1 MEIPYKKRHGLDAL
15 PTSGWY
21 RTVLTMQYERIYHS
35 PIGPLYLRCSDTH
48 IVALSFHG
56 ETSEADAHHHLLE
69 SATMQLDE
77 YFAGSRQA
85 FTLPLLIEGTP
96 FQKKVYEAL
105 LSIGYGQMAS
115 YEEIAK
121 RIGNPKACRAV
132 GMANNRNRLALLIPC
147 HRVVGKHGSLVG
159 YEGGLEKKAWLLDF
173 ERRHRS
179 S

>member
-1 MEIPYKKRHGLDAL
+1 
-15 PTSGWY
+15 
-21 RTVLTMQYERIYHS
+21 MQYKRTYNS

-48 IVALSFHG
+48 IVELSFHG
-56 ETSEADAHHHLLE
+56 EASEVEAHHHLLDL
-69 SATMQLDE
+69 AHLQLDE
-77 YFAGSRQA
+77 YFAGSRKA
-85 FTLPLLIEGTP
+85 FTLPLLIGGTP

-105 LSIGYGQMAS
+105 LSIEYGQTAS
-115 YEEIAK
+115 YEEIAM

-173 ERRHRS
+173 ERRHHS

>member
-1 MEIPYKKRHGLDAL
+1 
-15 PTSGWY
+15 
-21 RTVLTMQYERIYHS
+21 MQYGKIYDS
-35 PIGPLYLRCSDTH
+35 PIGLLHLQCNDTH
-48 IVALSFHG
+48 ITALSFYHAG
-56 ETSEADAHHHLLE
+56 PILQLNHPLLDK
-69 SATMQLDE
+69 ACTQLDE
-77 YFAGSRQA
+77 YFEGKRKV

-96 FQKKVYEAL
+96 FQKQVYAAL
-105 LSIGYGQMAS
+105 LSIEYGQTAS
-115 YEEIAK
+115 YEEIAM

-159 YEGGLEKKAWLLDF
+159 YEGGLEKKSWLLDF